1 MAHALAARGCMC
13 SPNSFLLWDG
23 VPTGMENLVAEE
35 SSRRSVNEI
44 TSYSHKKKWTVSCGL
59 LTWLFNMS
67 SKGIHRVISSLLTIT
82 RYTCTQSV
90 ALMYVLTV
98 AGS

>member
-35 SSRRSVNEI
+35 SSRAGQLMKSLAI
-44 TSYSHKKKWTVSCGL
+44 PIKKWTVSCGL